1 MRVMIISHG
10 VIDRDCND
18 ATTWSILFLFRKVF
32 HLIGHTLLLIKICN
46 LNDDVKISNWF
57 MDF

>member
-1 MRVMIISHG
+1 MNISHG

-18 ATTWSILFLFRKVF
+18 ATTGSILFLFRKVF

-46 LNDDVKISNWF
+46 LNDDVKILVYGLLT
-57 MDF
+57 